1 MKHLLKIPQKK
12 TKCSVSYLEK
22 PLKLIIN
29 DIKIKKI
36 IGSNNIHCEIPIKN
50 NEDVIEEIKEID
62 AISYNTLLENP
73 EWYSEIIDNI
83 DNFYNTSY
91 SNDISI
97 INLLFND
104 KTSCYMNGNN
114 KDLEEII
121 EIISN
126 KNKNE
131 MTNINMEISFLGLF
145 IYNNQIINKWIIK
158 LIDIEELEDDQNDW
172 NKDEIENDWDNEI
185 INYEEAVLNKIE
197 YYKESMIT
205 AKKMLEE
212 IKKEENFNI
221 WEKKILKL
229 KKIILKI

>member
-29 DIKIKKI
+29 DIKVKKF

-50 NEDVIEEIKEID
+50 NEDIIEEIKEID
-62 AISYNTLLENP
+62 ATSYNTLLENP
-73 EWYSEIIDNI
+73 EWYSEIIDNV

-91 SNDISI
+91 SNDIST

-104 KTSCYMNGNN
+104 KTSCYMNGYN

-121 EIISN
+121 SIISN
-126 KNKNE
+126 KNRNE
-131 MTNINMEISFLGLF
+131 MNINMEISFLGLF
-145 IYNNQIINKWIIK
+145 IYDNQIVNKWIIK

-197 YYKESMIT
+197 YYKESMVN
-205 AKKMLEE
+205 AKKLLEE